1 MKPPVGG
8 QAVIEGVMMQN
19 GDRIAVAV
27 RRQSDGGIV
36 VRPLPSRSRF
46 KRLERIPF
54 VRGTF
59 RLYDMLSLGIRALDL
74 SSKIA
79 FPEDEQLSKGGTF
92 LTFLAAIVLAI
103 GVFVVLPLY
112 LTNVVPTLR
121 SGTSVV
127 FNLVEGMIRLAFFLT
142 YLMLISR
149 MKEIHRVFQ
158 YHGAEHKT
166 VYAYEADEELTV
178 ENARRY
184 T

>member
-112 LTNVVPTLR
+112 LTNVAFVRGGEEAFKTKYLATGKKLDMGRSCLRFKHADNLATDVIAESINSMPVDEFLRKYEESR
-121 SGTSVV
+121 SG
-127 FNLVEGMIRLAFFLT
+127 A
-142 YLMLISR
+142 
-149 MKEIHRVFQ
+149 
-158 YHGAEHKT
+158 
-166 VYAYEADEELTV
+166 
-178 ENARRY
+178 
-184 T
+184 